1 VQLRSR
7 GALLGVIGIAAAVA
21 GTFLLV
27 AGRSSAARSSDL
39 SEAMAFVKKQCPGEQ
54 RSISHQMWTA
64 DFRFNALYGNCRA
77 ADGTDEHIW
86 FFDGGRFVGRDA
98 RTRSHSIIGLWR
110 NDKTLAFMYVLY
122 RQSDPNCCATGGGA
136 VVRFRWT
143 GKRVRR
149 LDPLP
154 PQAFTKGVRVGR

>member
-1 VQLRSR
+1 VTL
-7 GALLGVIGIAAAVA
+7 IAAAAA
-21 GTFLLV
+21 GTSLVV
-27 AGRSSAARSSDL
+27 AGRSSAAHGSDL
-39 SEAMAFVKKQCPGEQ
+39 GKAMAYVKKQCPGGQ
-54 RSISHQMWTA
+54 RAISHQMWTS
-64 DFRFNALYGNCRA
+64 DFAFNALYGNCLA
-77 ADGTDEHIW
+77 EDGTDVHIW
-86 FFDGGRFVGRDA
+86 FFDRGRFVGKDA
-98 RTRSHSIIGLWR
+98 RTASHSIIGLWR

-154 PQAFTKGVRVGR
+154 PRAFQKGVRVGR